1 MADLGGF
8 DANEWEPNG
17 SFEAIPE
24 GWYPVVITESDM
36 VDTKAGDGRYLKLKL
51 QIIDGP
57 FSGRTLFD
65 QLNLENPNETAVK
78 IAKGSLSAI
87 CRAVGRMTVR
97 QSEELHNL
105 PLQARVIQEEYRGEM
120 KNKVKGYKAA
130 AEAAPAPAQSA
141 RTAAP
146 AQAPQPAA
154 AGKGGASFGGQ
165 GGPGRKKAP
174 WEK

>member
-65 QLNLENPNETAVK
+65 QLNLENPSEKAVQ

-105 PLQARVIQEEYRGEM
+105 PLQARVIQEEYQGEM

-141 RTAAP
+141 RTTAP
-146 AQAPQPAA
+146 AQAAKQPQTTGAA
-154 AGKGGASFGGQ
+154 